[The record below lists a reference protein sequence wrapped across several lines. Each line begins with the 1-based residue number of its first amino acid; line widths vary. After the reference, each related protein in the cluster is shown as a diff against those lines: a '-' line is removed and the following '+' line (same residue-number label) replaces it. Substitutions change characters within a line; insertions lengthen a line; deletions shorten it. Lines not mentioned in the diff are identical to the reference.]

1 MEAYQLGDNLW
12 KLFGYNYVKSQL
24 KPALRNLDDVK
35 KYFRQV
41 YKYDFKPVRADGT
54 KKSLDDAIKEI
65 AGIEIR
71 DTYPNYSMIPTFVQN
86 VRKFPFLGNF
96 VAFVSEMY
104 RNSFNI
110 VRGGMRK
117 MQSDNPYIRQIGARQ
132 LIGWTTTVGIATP
145 VVMDSAQ
152 K

>member
-1 MEAYQLGDNLW
+1 MM
-12 KLFGYNYVKSQL
+12 L
-24 KPALRNLDDVK
+24 KNILDK
-35 KYFRQV
+35 CI
-41 YKYDFKPVRADGT
+41 KYDFKPVRADGT

-71 DTYPNYSMIPTFVQN
+71 DTYPNYFMIPTFVQN

-104 RNSFNI
+104 RNSFQI

-117 MQSDNPYIRQIGARQ
+117 YNLIIHTLDKLVQDN
-132 LIGWTTTVGIATP
+132 
-145 VVMDSAQ
+145 
-152 K
+152 